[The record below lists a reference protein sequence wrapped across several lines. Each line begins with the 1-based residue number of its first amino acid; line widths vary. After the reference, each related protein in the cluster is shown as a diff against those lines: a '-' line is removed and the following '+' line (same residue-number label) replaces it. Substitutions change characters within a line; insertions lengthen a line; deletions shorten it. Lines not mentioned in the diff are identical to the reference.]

1 MSSVRR
7 WAALTRRELL
17 KLARNPAAI
26 GTSLLLPILYLVLFG
41 QGFNFSSFL
50 SSPYLTPDQRLTL
63 LHSNLLGAPDYFSY
77 FSAGM
82 VGFVAVT
89 ATLFVGANVIFDKLF
104 GTLKRTS
111 ASPATATDIFGA
123 RLFAGSIQP
132 VALAF
137 LVLGLAILLGELG
150 LSGLHITASVSAV
163 GAAEIVVAILLL
175 SVMFASLF
183 LSLGFTIE
191 QPQTYFAVVNA
202 INLPVLLTSA
212 ALYPWGAMPVWLQT
226 IASYNPV
233 TLAVWVLRINF
244 FGDTYY
250 TYAAWF
256 YLLGLFAWAVGMF
269 TVATLLTRRALAP
282 RK

>member
-1 MSSVRR
+1 MSAVRR

-26 GTSLLLPILYLVLFG
+26 GTSLLLPILYLLLFG
-41 QGFNFSSFL
+41 QGLNFSSL
-50 SSPYLTPDQRLTL
+50 LNSSPLPPAEKALVLQQ
-63 LHSNLLGAPDYFSY
+63 NLLGAPDYFSY
-77 FSAGM
+77 FAAGM

-123 RLFAGSIQP
+123 RLVAGSLQP
-132 VALAF
+132 VGLAF
-137 LVLGLAILLGELG
+137 LVLGLSILLGKIG
-150 LSGLHITASVSAV
+150 LSGLHISASVSVV
-163 GAAEIVVAILLL
+163 GAAEVVVAILLL

-212 ALYPWGAMPVWLQT
+212 ALYPWGTMPVWLQT

-233 TLAVWVLRINF
+233 TLSVWVLRINF
-244 FGDTYY
+244 FGGAYY
-250 TYAAWF
+250 TYPAWL
-256 YLLGLFAWAVGMF
+256 YLLGLLAWAVGMF

-282 RK
+282 KR